1 MSSARAA
8 KRQHAE
14 VVDLMNADE
23 QSLGN
28 AKKARTISTAHS
40 TLPHTIIQ
48 GRLEEF
54 SILEVRELLK
64 ALAQGNPGVRQ
75 WIDSCYDAKVEK
87 QRSKVVRFDRYS
99 KSAWR
104 KTQQVVFDSL
114 RIAPV

>member
-28 AKKARTISTAHS
+28 AKKGRTISTAHS
-40 TLPHTIIQ
+40 TLPHTTIQ

-54 SILEVRELLK
+54 SILELRGLLK
-64 ALAQGNPGVRQ
+64 ALAQGSPGVRR
-75 WIDSCYDAKVEK
+75 WIDSCM
-87 QRSKVVRFDRYS
+87 
-99 KSAWR
+99 
-104 KTQQVVFDSL
+104 TQK
-114 RIAPV
+114 